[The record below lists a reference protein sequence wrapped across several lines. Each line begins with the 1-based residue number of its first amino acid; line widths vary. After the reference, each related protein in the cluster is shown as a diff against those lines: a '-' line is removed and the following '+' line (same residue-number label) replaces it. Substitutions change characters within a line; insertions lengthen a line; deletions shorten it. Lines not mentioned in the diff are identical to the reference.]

1 METDKVTEA
10 RTQNEALSKRLFMLK
25 ALCGVWI
32 GKTLIFLTRMLGRGG
47 TTLPGRIALLI
58 APDISAYLAGQ
69 LTEGSLLITGTNGKT
84 TTASLIKDILNEAGF
99 KCIHNQAGS
108 NMSWGVA
115 STLVEAAS
123 ITAYLRGDVAVLEV
137 DEGSFP
143 EMARRIKPRGVVA
156 TNIFRDQLDR
166 FGEIDHIR
174 DSIQLG
180 LEALPPDGFQVI
192 NADDPSLAG
201 FQNSNDSVRWH
212 YGLELD
218 LPPYAFQNTGRDIKT
233 CPRCST
239 DLAYNNIHFAHLGHF
254 YCPECKYKRPE
265 PDFQLIDCETNAEGL
280 NQLQIKT
287 PEKVIEVT
295 YPLPGIYNLY
305 NVLAAVACAHGLNIR
320 GDIIEKALRKAVPPF
335 GRMELFKTDG
345 KEIIMAL
352 IKNPVGA
359 NEVLRTILGQPG
371 DINILIVINDNIAD
385 GRDIS
390 WLWDVDFEQLVTVV
404 NSLSNVIVTG
414 QRSWDMAV
422 RLKYAGLD
430 PDQIQVEEDS
440 AKAVKGAIAKTKTD
454 HKLFILPTYTAMLEI
469 RRSLNQ
475 MGLGKPFWNEEN

>member
-1 METDKVTEA
+1 MKTDKVTGA
-10 RTQNEALSKRLFMLK
+10 RTQNEALNKRLFILK

-58 APDISAYLAGQ
+58 APDISTYLSGQ
-69 LTEGSLLITGTNGKT
+69 LTEGSLIITGTNGKT

-123 ITAYLRGDVAVLEV
+123 ITAHLRGEVAVLEV

-143 EMARRIKPRGVVA
+143 GIARKINPRAVVA

-174 DSIQLG
+174 DSIQRG
-180 LEALPPDGFQVI
+180 LEALSPGGFQVI
-192 NADDPSLAG
+192 NADDPSLVSL
-201 FQNSNDSVRWH
+201 QNSSNSVRWY

-218 LPPYAFQNTGRDIKT
+218 LPPYVFQNTGRDVKT
-233 CPRCST
+233 CPRCLT
-239 DLAYNNIHFAHLGHF
+239 DLAYNNIYFAHLGHF
-254 YCPECKYKRPE
+254 YCPNCKYKRPE
-265 PDFQLIDCETNAEGL
+265 PDFKLIGCETNAEGL
-280 NQLQIKT
+280 NKLQIKT
-287 PEKVIEVT
+287 PEKEIEVT
-295 YPLPGIYNLY
+295 YPLLGTYNLY
-305 NVLAAVACAHGLNIR
+305 NVLAAVACAHGLNIQE
-320 GDIIEKALRKAVPPF
+320 DIIEKALEKAVPPF
-335 GRMELFKTDG
+335 GRMEPFKKDG
-345 KEIIMAL
+345 KEVIMAL

-359 NEVLRTILGQPG
+359 NEVLRTILDQTG
-371 DINILIVINDNIAD
+371 DLNILIAINDNIAD

-390 WLWDVDFEQLVTVV
+390 WLWDVDFEQLITVI
-404 NSLSNVIVTG
+404 NNLSNVIVTG

-440 AKAVKGAIAKTKTD
+440 AKAVKAAIAKTKID
-454 HKLFILPTYTAMLEI
+454 NKLFILPTYTALLEI

-475 MGLGKPFWNEEN
+475 MGLGKPYWNGEN